1 MPNHP
6 DENEGAVLKRIS
18 DLFDRMAKA
27 SPETTDPEDL
37 KKARKW
43 VHGYHCKFA
52 ADPNPHPP
60 TDRLGSCSDR
70 RPEHSGL
77 HPELIIEAKPAG
89 NTYTWYVIE
98 AIEHVHGI
106 EFRRDPDFTRK
117 NLQLHQGAPGSP
129 TPSTPPPC

>member
-6 DENEGAVLKRIS
+6 DENEGAVLERIS

-60 TDRLGSCSDR
+60 TDRLIAELLAIAT
-70 RPEHSGL
+70 PEQIQAFIL
-77 HPELIIEAKPAG
+77 ELMNEAKPAG

-98 AIEHVHGI
+98 AIERVHGI

-117 NLQLHQGAPGSP
+117 NLQLHQGGAGKPHP
-129 TPSTPPPC
+129 R